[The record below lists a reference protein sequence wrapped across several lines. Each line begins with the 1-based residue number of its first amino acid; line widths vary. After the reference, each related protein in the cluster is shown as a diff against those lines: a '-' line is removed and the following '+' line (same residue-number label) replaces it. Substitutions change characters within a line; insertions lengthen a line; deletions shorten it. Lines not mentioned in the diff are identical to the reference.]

1 MLSEHSDYNLV
12 GVYACL
18 NRLDDAEALLEQAGP
33 QDDSPFLHETR
44 YLLAFLRGD
53 NATMQEQLAWATGKA
68 NVEDWLLSAA
78 SDTEAYYG
86 SLTEARQLSAEAV
99 QSASRAEAPEAAAE
113 WRANEALREAEL
125 GNADRARQ
133 KAAEALALSNGQD
146 VRVKAALALARA
158 GDAAHAHQLANK
170 LSQESPLDTR
180 MQTYS
185 LPTIQAAIAI
195 GKNDTIQALQVLE
208 VATPYELGGPSAG
221 GTFLS
226 NLYPVYIRGVAY
238 LRLGQGQQAAAE
250 FEKMINHRALCLIL
264 LPARCRICNSAAHKS

>member
-1 MLSEHSDYNLV
+1 M
-12 GVYACL
+12 
-18 NRLDDAEALLEQAGP
+18 
-33 QDDSPFLHETR
+33 HETR

-99 QSASRAEAPEAAAE
+99 QSSLAEAPEAAAE

-133 KAAEALALSNGQD
+133 KTAEALALSNGQD

-158 GDAAHAHQLANK
+158 GDAAH
-170 LSQESPLDTR
+170 
-180 MQTYS
+180 
-185 LPTIQAAIAI
+185 PTSWP
-195 GKNDTIQALQVLE
+195 T
-208 VATPYELGGPSAG
+208 S
-221 GTFLS
+221 
-226 NLYPVYIRGVAY
+226 
-238 LRLGQGQQAAAE
+238 
-250 FEKMINHRALCLIL
+250 
-264 LPARCRICNSAAHKS
+264 